1 MCHKKISQKAFFHEK
16 LLAHLQK
23 KIVNISQARPFF
35 HQKCG
40 CNSKGAIIIKSIKFK
55 SSNDVLKVEQIDLS
69 QENRFHETSEVRQ
82 KGISR
87 HYFGK
92 QTIEVR

>member
-1 MCHKKISQKAFFHEK
+1 MNRYT
-16 LLAHLQK
+16 
-23 KIVNISQARPFF
+23 VNVSKSRLFF

-40 CNSKGAIIIKSIKFK
+40 SISKGAIIIKSIKFK
-55 SSNDVLKVEQIDLS
+55 SCNDVLKVEQIDQS

>member
-1 MCHKKISQKAFFHEK
+1 MTDPVVK
-16 LLAHLQK
+16 LDYFSIRSVVAK
-23 KIVNISQARPFF
+23 VR
-35 HQKCG
+35 
-40 CNSKGAIIIKSIKFK
+40 GAIIIKSIKFK
-55 SSNDVLKVEQIDLS
+55 SCNDVLKVEQIDQS

-92 QTIEVR
+92 QTIEFR